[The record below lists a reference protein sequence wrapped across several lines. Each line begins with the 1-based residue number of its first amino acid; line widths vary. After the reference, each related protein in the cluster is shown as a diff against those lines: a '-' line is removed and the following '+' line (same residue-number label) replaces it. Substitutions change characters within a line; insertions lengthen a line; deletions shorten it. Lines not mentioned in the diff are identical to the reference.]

1 MSRKSKKAP
10 RRHTGAIIVLILMM
24 LAFIAGSA
32 FMIKLSL
39 DLPTK
44 SVSTRPGSSLPIQL
58 PITDRTPEATTE
70 ETEAPTETTMP
81 EPEHVVST
89 ATIVSTGDILMH
101 KPVIDVNWSKDGY
114 DFTSI
119 FQYITEDVTAAD
131 YAVANLETTLAS
143 TTNGYQYSG
152 YPNFNCPDEI
162 VDAAKDAGFDMLLNG
177 NNHSYDTSSV
187 GMHRT
192 IEIIRDRGLDHIGIV
207 KADEEKRYL
216 VKEINGINIGM
227 ICYTYETDNRADI
240 VALNGLPMKAEDK
253 NLANAFDYNALDTF
267 YSELEGHLKNMEAD
281 GAEATMLY
289 IHWGNEYQLQA
300 NDIQKKMAQKICDLG
315 VDVII
320 GGHPHVVQPMDLLE
334 STVDPDHKTVC
345 LYSMGNA
352 VSNQRQGNLTAISTA
367 HTEDGVLFSVTF
379 SKYSDGPVYLESTD
393 LLPLWVYRRTD
404 GTGNE
409 YNILPL
415 HTDNS
420 ENWAED
426 YNMKDFSVT
435 TALKSY
441 DRTMTIVGEGLHECQ
456 TWLQGSYDT
465 REQYY
470 YDLAFNPEKFAT
482 EATEATEAPAE
493 TESASATEATE

>member
-1 MSRKSKKAP
+1 MSRKHKAP
-10 RRHTGAIIVLILMM
+10 RRHTGAIVVMILLMLI
-24 LAFIAGSA
+24 FIAGTA
-32 FMIKLSL
+32 LMIKLCL
-39 DLPTK
+39 DIPNQTIAD
-44 SVSTRPGSSLPIQL
+44 RPSMNLPIQL
-58 PITDRTPEATTE
+58 PTAPVEE
-70 ETEAPTETTMP
+70 ETEPPTETTVP
-81 EPEHVVST
+81 TPVPEHVVST
-89 ATIVSTGDILMH
+89 ATILSTGDILMH
-101 KPVIDVNWSKDGY
+101 KPVIDVNWVKDGY
-114 DFTSI
+114 DFESI
-119 FQYITEDVTAAD
+119 FRYITEDVTAAD

-192 IEIIRDRGLDHIGIV
+192 IEIIRDRGLDHIGFV
-207 KADEEKRYL
+207 DKDEEKRYL

-227 ICYTYETDNRADI
+227 ICYTYETDNRADT
-240 VALNGLPMKAEDK
+240 VALNGLPLKADDK
-253 NLANAFDYNALDTF
+253 NLVNAFDYAALDTF
-267 YSELEGHLKNMEAD
+267 YAELEGHLADMKAD

-289 IHWGNEYQLQA
+289 IHWGDEYQLKQNA
-300 NDIQKKMAQKICDLG
+300 NQTKIAQKICDLG
-315 VDVII
+315 VDVIV

-379 SKYSDGPVYLESTD
+379 SKYSDGTVYVEGTD
-393 LLPLWVYRRTD
+393 LLPVWVYRRTD

-409 YNILPL
+409 YNMLPL
-415 HTDNS
+415 HMDKADG
-420 ENWAED
+420 WMED
-426 YNMKDFSVT
+426 FNMKEHTVT
-435 TALKSY
+435 AAKNSHA
-441 DRTMTIVGEGLHECQ
+441 RTMAIVEEGLTECQ
-456 TWLQGSYDT
+456 TYLQEAYDA

-470 YDLAFNPEKFAT
+470 YDLAFNPEKL
-482 EATEATEAPAE
+482 ATEATEAP
-493 TESASATEATE
+493 TEPATEAPAETTAN

>member
-1 MSRKSKKAP
+1 MSRKNKTP
-10 RRHTGAIIVLILMM
+10 RRHTGAIVVMILLMLI
-24 LAFIAGSA
+24 FIAGTA
-32 FMIKLSL
+32 FMVKLCLEIPNQDISKR
-39 DLPTK
+39 PTI
-44 SVSTRPGSSLPIQL
+44 SLPIQL
-58 PITDRTPEATTE
+58 PTPTESPTE
-70 ETEAPTETTMP
+70 ETEPPTETTAP
-81 EPEHVVST
+81 PPVPEHVVST

-101 KPVIDVNWSKDGY
+101 KPVIDVNWTKDGY
-114 DFTSI
+114 DFESI
-119 FQYITEDVTAAD
+119 FRYITEDVTAAD

-143 TTNGYQYSG
+143 TNNGYQYSG

-162 VDAAKDAGFDMLLNG
+162 VDAAKNAGFDMLLNG

-192 IEIIRDRGLDHIGIV
+192 IEIIRDRELDHIGFV
-207 KADEEKRYL
+207 DKDEEKRYL

-227 ICYTYETDNRADI
+227 ICYTYETDTRADT
-240 VALNGLPMKAEDK
+240 VALNGLPIKAEDK
-253 NLANAFDYNALDTF
+253 NLVNAFDYNALDTF
-267 YSELEGHLKNMEAD
+267 YAELEGHLSSMKAD

-289 IHWGNEYQLQA
+289 IHWGNEYQLQQ
-300 NDIQKKMAQKICDLG
+300 NTQQSQMAQKICDLG
-315 VDVII
+315 VDVIV

-379 SKYSDGPVYLESTD
+379 SKYSDGTVYVESTD
-393 LLPLWVYRRTD
+393 LLPVWVYRRTD

-409 YNILPL
+409 YNMLPL
-415 HTDNS
+415 HMDKADG
-420 ENWAED
+420 WMED
-426 YNMKDFSVT
+426 FNMKEHTVNAAKNSH
-435 TALKSY
+435 A
-441 DRTMTIVGEGLHECQ
+441 RTMAIVEEGLNECQ
-456 TWLQGSYDT
+456 TYLQESYDA

-482 EATEATEAPAE
+482 EATEAPTEAVTEAPVE
-493 TESASATEATE
+493 TTAN

>member
-1 MSRKSKKAP
+1 MSRKSKKTP
-10 RRHTGAIIVLILMM
+10 RRHTGAIVVMILLMLI
-24 LAFIAGSA
+24 FIAGTA
-32 FMIKLSL
+32 FMVKLCL
-39 DLPTK
+39 EIPNQEI
-44 SVSTRPGSSLPIQL
+44 SVRPGSSTIQL
-58 PITDRTPEATTE
+58 PTAPKTE
-70 ETEAPTETTMP
+70 ETEPPTETTVP
-81 EPEHVVST
+81 VPVPEHVVST
-89 ATIVSTGDILMH
+89 ATILSTGDILMH
-101 KPVIDVNWSKDGY
+101 KPVIDVNWTNDGY
-114 DFTSI
+114 DFESI
-119 FQYITEDVTAAD
+119 FRYVTDDVSAAD

-192 IEIIRDRGLDHIGIV
+192 IEIIRDRDLDHIGFV
-207 KADEEKRYL
+207 DTDEENRYL

-227 ICYTYETDNRADI
+227 ICYTYETDNRADT
-240 VALNGLPMKAEDK
+240 VALNGLPLKAEDK
-253 NLANAFDYNALDTF
+253 NLVNAFDYNALDTF
-267 YSELEGHLKNMEAD
+267 YAELEGHLADMEAD

-289 IHWGNEYQLQA
+289 IHWGDEYQLKQNA
-300 NDIQKKMAQKICDLG
+300 NQTKIAQKICDLG

-379 SKYSDGPVYLESTD
+379 SKYSDGTVYVESTD
-393 LLPLWVYRRTD
+393 LLPVWVYRRSD

-409 YNILPL
+409 YNMLPL
-415 HTDNS
+415 HIDES
-420 ENWAED
+420 DGWMEAF
-426 YNMKDFSVT
+426 NMKENGVT
-435 TALKSY
+435 AAKNSHA
-441 DRTMTIVGEGLHECQ
+441 RTMAIVGEGLEECQ
-456 TWLQGSYDT
+456 TYLQESYDA

-470 YDLAFNPEKFAT
+470 YDLAFYPEKFAT
-482 EATEATEAPAE
+482 EATEAPTEAV
-493 TESASATEATE
+493 TEDTTEPTAAN